1 MSIFDKNRNWDEITE
16 AGVSNRIR
24 KGWFKVIISDAEEKE
39 TKAHDFVPEF
49 TFRVV
54 EGEDKGRETPH
65 RFNTENKN
73 ELTVRIAYGQIKAI
87 MNAIGMLKDGKIIA
101 NGYPD
106 ILNKQFWLNAD
117 VNKEGF
123 IEPKA
128 FKPLDFKPPYE
139 GAHPMQPPPPPQRN
153 EQGGA
158 QAGAAPQANRAPAN
172 YADDDSDI
180 PF

>member
-1 MSIFDKNRNWDEITE
+1 MSIFDKSRNWDEITE

-24 KGWFKVIISDAEEKE
+24 KGWFKVIITDAEDKD
-39 TKAHDFVPEF
+39 TKAGDSVPEF

-54 EGEDKGRETPH
+54 DGEDKGRETPH
-65 RFNTENKN
+65 RFNIENKN
-73 ELTVRIAYGQIKAI
+73 ELTVRIAFGQIKAI
-87 MNAIGMLKDGKIIA
+87 MNSIGMLKDGKIIA
-101 NGYPD
+101 NGYAD

-117 VNKEGF
+117 ANKEGF

-139 GAHPMQPPPPPQRN
+139 GAHPMQPPPPAARN
-153 EQGGA
+153 NDGA
-158 QAGAAPQANRAPAN
+158 PSASGSANAGKPTS
-172 YADDDSDI
+172 YAETDDDI